1 MLRNF
6 LIYRKLHLCYLLQP
20 SKIFLEDT
28 LHSNRFIMK
37 YNLLLADLI
46 VKESQNAAASK
57 TTKGSAKSEKNSR
70 KSFWKAVLAFMLRN
84 QSATMYR
91 VS

>member
-1 MLRNF
+1 
-6 LIYRKLHLCYLLQP
+6 
-20 SKIFLEDT
+20 
-28 LHSNRFIMK
+28 MK

-46 VKESQNAAASK
+46 VKESQAASEAK
-57 TTKGSAKSEKNSR
+57 ATKSSAKSKNNSR
-70 KSFWKAVLAFMLRN
+70 KSFWKAMLAFMLNN